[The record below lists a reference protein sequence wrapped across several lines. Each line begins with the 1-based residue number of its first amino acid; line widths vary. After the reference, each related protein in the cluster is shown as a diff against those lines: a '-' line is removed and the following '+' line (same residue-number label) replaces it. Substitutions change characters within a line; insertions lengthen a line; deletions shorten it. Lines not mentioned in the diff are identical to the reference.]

1 MKTSILVVSIAVVM
15 SFVACNSQTL
25 ADSAITAK
33 VKARLATD
41 SQTSAVKIGV
51 ETTDG
56 AVTLS
61 GTVPTNQ
68 EKARAGQIA
77 SSESGVKK
85 VVNNITVNP
94 NSIGA
99 SKAGENADEAKEAA
113 SKTAGDDLI
122 LGKIESKLLVA
133 GLSSV
138 HVDVNDGQVVL
149 KGMVKSTEEKTE
161 AETIAKDTDGVRDVK
176 SELNVGAA

>member
-1 MKTSILVVSIAVVM
+1 MKTSMLVVSIAVIM
-15 SFVACNSQTL
+15 SFVACSSQTV

-33 VKARLATD
+33 VKARLAAD
-41 SQTSAVKIGV
+41 SQTSAIKIGV
-51 ETTDG
+51 DTTAG

-61 GTVPTNQ
+61 GTVPTTQ

-85 VVNNITVNP
+85 VVNNITVDP

-99 SKAGENADEAKEAA
+99 SNAGQKADEAKKEA
-113 SKTAGDDLI
+113 STAADDDVI

-133 GLSSV
+133 GLSTV

-149 KGMVKSTEEKTE
+149 KGKVKSADEKTE
-161 AETIAKDTDGVRDVK
+161 AETIAKGTAGVRDVK
-176 SELNVGAA
+176 SELNIAAA